1 MCALSVGQ
9 LQAVVIREEAEQA
22 ATADTMEKRD
32 LPEPG
37 GEGLQVCSGT
47 LGMVPGVAFLCDLLG
62 DLDESLA

>member
-37 GEGLQVCSGT
+37 GDGLAGLQRD
-47 LGMVPGVAFLCDLLG
+47 PGHGPWGSF
-62 DLDESLA
+62 SL